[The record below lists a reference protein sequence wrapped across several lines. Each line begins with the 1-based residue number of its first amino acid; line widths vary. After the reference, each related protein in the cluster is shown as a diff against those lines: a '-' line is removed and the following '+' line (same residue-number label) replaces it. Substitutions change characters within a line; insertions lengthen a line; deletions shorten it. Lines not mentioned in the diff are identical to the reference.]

1 MAKEVGLFLLFAS
14 CLVNTS
20 NKLRKRI
27 LADTKISNKKFIT
40 NYKDIKKYF
49 KYFNNLLFKDKLNN
63 FNDIKIKKMTN
74 CSGQCVENISYYKGT
89 SFFVLELK
97 PRYKNKTEFLNT
109 LSHEMLH
116 LWQQTIMQDT
126 GRHNKLFFS
135 FKTKFKKLNLTL
147 GY

>member
-1 MAKEVGLFLLFAS
+1 MINTKKN
-14 CLVNTS
+14 LVN
-20 NKLRKRI
+20 KAK
-27 LADTKISNKKFIT
+27 KKFLKETKPTSKKYIT
-40 NYKDIKKYF
+40 NYKDIKKF
-49 KYFNNLLFKDKLNN
+49 FSYFNKILFKNKLNN
-63 FNDIKIKKMTN
+63 FNDIKIKKMIS

-97 PRYKNKTEFLNT
+97 PRYKNKMDFLNT

-126 GRHNKLFFS
+126 GKHNKLFFS
-135 FKTKFKKLNLTL
+135 FKSKFKKLNLTL